1 MSELGVRRGMGTF
14 IRFTLDV
21 GERIGRGD
29 AGGDRGT
36 APEWSPEKN
45 GSGAA
50 ETSSS
55 SVKTAE
61 VGEPREET
69 LERVG
74 LDIRAPP
81 GPVSRF
87 KHLWNAILH
96 TPIR

>member
-36 APEWSPEKN
+36 APELSPEKK

-55 SVKTAE
+55 SVTTAE
-61 VGEPREET
+61 VGEPREDT